1 MMVISKNLKAKGKN
15 QQRSRNESRILNV
28 EKKNLEKRKQNS
40 DHGEQ
45 KEYAINRA
53 KFHSFMIIR
62 IQETSFARNV
72 AATGNI
78 F

>member
-15 QQRSRNESRILNV
+15 QQRSRNQSRI
-28 EKKNLEKRKQNS
+28 LEKRKQNS

>member
-15 QQRSRNESRILNV
+15 QQRSRNESRI
-28 EKKNLEKRKQNS
+28 LEKRKQNS

>member
-1 MMVISKNLKAKGKN
+1 MMVISKNFKAKGKN
-15 QQRSRNESRILNV
+15 QQRSRNESRIL
-28 EKKNLEKRKQNS
+28 EKRKQNS
-40 DHGEQ
+40 DHVEQ
-45 KEYAINRA
+45 KECAINMA

>member
-28 EKKNLEKRKQNS
+28 EKNLEKRKQNS
-40 DHGEQ
+40 GHGEQ

-53 KFHSFMIIR
+53 KFHSFMITR
-62 IQETSFARNV
+62 IHETSFTRNV

>member
-15 QQRSRNESRILNV
+15 QQRSRNESRILNA
-28 EKKNLEKRKQNS
+28 EKNLEKRKQNS

-45 KEYAINRA
+45 KEYAINRV

>member
-1 MMVISKNLKAKGKN
+1 MMVISRNLKAKGKN

-28 EKKNLEKRKQNS
+28 EKKPGKKKQNS